1 MLHKMYPNYFTVN
14 DLEDEVDSYYRFM
27 YGRCFDKELG
37 LDWENF
43 E

>member
-14 DLEDEVDSYYRFM
+14 DLEDEVDSFM